1 MGRPFPSSGARERFP
16 PRPGQN
22 NVRFDRPASSPAV
35 WNLGIL
41 EFKYRLGKSYLTEK
55 VRGRVSLLFK

>member
-1 MGRPFPSSGARERFP
+1 MGRPFPSPGAGEQFP
-16 PRPGQN
+16 LRPGQN
-22 NVRFDRPASSPAV
+22 NVSCNLPASSPAV

-41 EFKYRLGKSYLTEK
+41 EFKYRLGKSYLAEK